1 MLQSGQ
7 TPPPLRAQ
15 SGAAAWRAEKF
26 AENGAATGRA
36 PRGIARRRPVAGRER
51 KDAME
56 NRRRAGRIRAL
67 LAPCLAVLLACG
79 CGAPAAAPEAT
90 AAPGTAA
97 QATPEPDAVVL
108 LPAATPEPT
117 ATPAPDPLAGGWTAA
132 EGGFVLTLAADGSF
146 LAERGGGSASG
157 RYTAGAETLTLE
169 PDGLPAYAVGYA
181 LDGDALYLEQDG
193 QTALPLVR
201 EGAAEAGDALAATG
215 GAAAGP
221 AETTDPAA
229 EPGET
234 DPAATEPAAQATPDP
249 ATPVIACAYAR
260 RGVVRVELAE
270 GAAAAYAFTVVE
282 TQPAADSPDWADA
295 GGARRFSAF
304 KSDGD
309 YFLWVRGEDG
319 SVSEPYPVAVR
330 SGYRYVLRAEGLEAL
345 TEPLDGFLEAQ
356 GSSVDALNAA
366 IAEDVADAGLYTR
379 CGVVT
384 AAVSLVSRLAEYGV
398 SAPYQGRGAYQD
410 EEDWGVNPDWGARL
424 RTPTTDGNGTY
435 YYTGMQC
442 VASIVWAYKQAGVN
456 LSNGAAGSA
465 IGTCGEREKRGDN
478 EIAFDEGQSGDIVQ
492 NGGHYLMI
500 VDRLDTDG
508 DGADDSYLT
517 YEMNAPHLAF
527 LVLTFR
533 QVRYRTFFSMNAVF
547 ENAGRLRDRAH
558 FWEDTFY
565 IPDTAFPA
573 YLTEAA
579 AGSGARRAL
588 DRLLAALGL
597 PLEAAS

>member
-1 MLQSGQ
+1 
-7 TPPPLRAQ
+7 
-15 SGAAAWRAEKF
+15 
-26 AENGAATGRA
+26 
-36 PRGIARRRPVAGRER
+36 
-51 KDAME
+51 ME

-67 LAPCLAVLLACG
+67 LAPCLAALLACG

-90 AAPGTAA
+90 AAPGATAA
-97 QATPEPDAVVL
+97 QATPEPETVALFVATPEVT
-108 LPAATPEPT
+108 ATPEP
-117 ATPAPDPLAGGWTAA
+117 DPLVGRWTDAQ
-132 EGGFVLTLAADGSF
+132 GGFVLTLEAGGRF
-146 LAERGGGSASG
+146 VAEQGGGSASG
-157 RYTAGAETLTLE
+157 RYTAGAGTLTLE

-181 LDGDALYLEQDG
+181 LDGDALRLAQDG
-193 QTALPLVR
+193 QAALPLVR
-201 EGAAEAGDALAATG
+201 EGAAEAGDALAATDL
-215 GAAAGP
+215 AA
-221 AETTDPAA
+221 TDPGA
-229 EPGET
+229 T
-234 DPAATEPAAQATPDP
+234 DPAAQATPDP
-249 ATPVIACAYAR
+249 GAPVIACAYAR
-260 RGVVRVELAE
+260 RGVVHVELAA
-270 GAAAAYAFTVVE
+270 GGAAAYAFTVVD

-309 YFLWVRGEDG
+309 YFLWVRGADG

-345 TEPLDGFLEAQ
+345 TEPLDGFLEEK

-424 RTPTTDGNGTY
+424 KTPTTDGNGTY

-533 QVRYRTFFSMNAVF
+533 QVRYRTFFSMDAVF

-558 FWEDTFY
+558 FWEDTFH

>member
-1 MLQSGQ
+1 
-7 TPPPLRAQ
+7 
-15 SGAAAWRAEKF
+15 
-26 AENGAATGRA
+26 
-36 PRGIARRRPVAGRER
+36 
-51 KDAME
+51 ME

-67 LAPCLAVLLACG
+67 LAPCLAALLACG

-90 AAPGTAA
+90 AVPGAAAA
-97 QATPEPDAVVL
+97 QATPEPETVALFVATPEVT
-108 LPAATPEPT
+108 ATPEP
-117 ATPAPDPLAGGWTAA
+117 DPLVGRWTDAQ
-132 EGGFVLTLAADGSF
+132 GGFVLTLAADGSF
-146 LAERGGGSASG
+146 VAEQGGGSASG
-157 RYTAGAETLTLE
+157 RYTAGAGTLTLE

-181 LDGDALYLEQDG
+181 LDGDALRLAQDG
-193 QTALPLVR
+193 QAALPLVR
-201 EGAAEAGDALAATG
+201 EGAAGAGDALAA
-215 GAAAGP
+215 A
-221 AETTDPAA
+221 
-229 EPGET
+229 

-249 ATPVIACAYAR
+249 AATDPAATDPATPGGATTEPIATDPATPDPGAPVIACAYAR
-260 RGVVRVELAE
+260 RGVVHVELAA
-270 GAAAAYAFTVVE
+270 GGAAAYAFTVVE

-309 YFLWVRGEDG
+309 YFLWVRGADG
-319 SVSEPYPVAVR
+319 SVSEPYRVAVR

-345 TEPLDGFLEAQ
+345 TEPLDGFLEAK

-379 CGVVT
+379 YGVVT

-456 LSNGAAGSA
+456 LSNSAAGSA

-478 EIAFDEGQSGDIVQ
+478 EIGFDEGQSGDIVQ

-533 QVRYRTFFSMNAVF
+533 QVRYRTFFGMDAVF
-547 ENAGRLRDRAH
+547 ENAGRLRDKAR
-558 FWEDTFY
+558 FWEGTFH

-579 AGSGARRAL
+579 ADGGARRAL

>member
-1 MLQSGQ
+1 
-7 TPPPLRAQ
+7 
-15 SGAAAWRAEKF
+15 
-26 AENGAATGRA
+26 
-36 PRGIARRRPVAGRER
+36 
-51 KDAME
+51 ME

-67 LAPCLAVLLACG
+67 LAPCLAALLACG

-90 AAPGTAA
+90 AVPGAAAA
-97 QATPEPDAVVL
+97 QATPEPETVALFVATPEVT
-108 LPAATPEPT
+108 ATPEP
-117 ATPAPDPLAGGWTAA
+117 DPLVGRWTDAQ
-132 EGGFVLTLAADGSF
+132 GGFVLTLAADGSF
-146 LAERGGGSASG
+146 VAEQGGGSASG
-157 RYTAGAETLTLE
+157 RYTAGAGTLTLE

-181 LDGDALYLEQDG
+181 LDGDALRLAQDG
-193 QTALPLVR
+193 QAALPLVR
-201 EGAAEAGDALAATG
+201 EGAAGAGDALAAADPT
-215 GAAAGP
+215 A
-221 AETTDPAA
+221 TDPATPGGA
-229 EPGET
+229 TTEPIAT
-234 DPAATEPAAQATPDP
+234 DPATPDP
-249 ATPVIACAYAR
+249 GAPVIACAYAR
-260 RGVVRVELAE
+260 RGVVHVELAA
-270 GAAAAYAFTVVE
+270 GGAAAYAFTVVE

-309 YFLWVRGEDG
+309 YFLWVRGADG

-345 TEPLDGFLEAQ
+345 TEPLDGFLEAK

-533 QVRYRTFFSMNAVF
+533 QVRYRTFFSMDAVF
-547 ENAGRLRDRAH
+547 ENTGRLRDKAR
-558 FWEDTFY
+558 FWEDTFH

-579 AGSGARRAL
+579 ADGGARRAL

>member
-1 MLQSGQ
+1 
-7 TPPPLRAQ
+7 
-15 SGAAAWRAEKF
+15 
-26 AENGAATGRA
+26 
-36 PRGIARRRPVAGRER
+36 
-51 KDAME
+51 ME

-67 LAPCLAVLLACG
+67 LAPCLAALLACG

-90 AAPGTAA
+90 AIPGAAAA
-97 QATPEPDAVVL
+97 QATPEPETVALFVATPEVT
-108 LPAATPEPT
+108 ATPEP
-117 ATPAPDPLAGGWTAA
+117 DPLVGRWTDAR
-132 EGGFVLTLAADGSF
+132 GGFVLTLAADGSF
-146 LAERGGGSASG
+146 VAEQGGGSASG
-157 RYTAGAETLTLE
+157 RYTAGAGTLTLE

-181 LDGDALYLEQDG
+181 LDGNALRLAQDG
-193 QTALPLVR
+193 QAALPLMR
-201 EGAAEAGDALAATG
+201 EGAAGAGDALAA
-215 GAAAGP
+215 A
-221 AETTDPAA
+221 DPAA
-229 EPGET
+229 TESAAQATLDPAAT
-234 DPAATEPAAQATPDP
+234 DPAATDP
-249 ATPVIACAYAR
+249 GAPVIACAYAR
-260 RGVVRVELAE
+260 RGVVHVELAA
-270 GAAAAYAFTVVE
+270 GGAAAYAFTVVE

-309 YFLWVRGEDG
+309 YFLWVRGADG

-345 TEPLDGFLEAQ
+345 TEPLDGFLEAK

-456 LSNGAAGSA
+456 LSNSAAGSA

-478 EIAFDEGQSGDIVQ
+478 EIGFDEGQSGDIVQ

-533 QVRYRTFFSMNAVF
+533 QVRYRTFFSMDAVF
-547 ENAGRLRDRAH
+547 ENAGRLRDKAR
-558 FWEDTFY
+558 FWEGTFH

-579 AGSGARRAL
+579 ADGGARRAL

>member
-1 MLQSGQ
+1 
-7 TPPPLRAQ
+7 
-15 SGAAAWRAEKF
+15 
-26 AENGAATGRA
+26 
-36 PRGIARRRPVAGRER
+36 
-51 KDAME
+51 ME

-67 LAPCLAVLLACG
+67 LAPCLAALLACG

-90 AAPGTAA
+90 AIPGAAAA
-97 QATPEPDAVVL
+97 QATPEPETVALFVATPEVT
-108 LPAATPEPT
+108 ATPEP
-117 ATPAPDPLAGGWTAA
+117 DPLVGRWTDAR
-132 EGGFVLTLAADGSF
+132 GGFVLTLAADGSF
-146 LAERGGGSASG
+146 VAEQGGGSASG
-157 RYTAGAETLTLE
+157 RYTAGAGTLTLE

-181 LDGDALYLEQDG
+181 LDGDALRLAQDG
-193 QTALPLVR
+193 QAALPLMR
-201 EGAAEAGDALAATG
+201 EGAAGAGDALAAT
-215 GAAAGP
+215 
-221 AETTDPAA
+221 
-229 EPGET
+229 
-234 DPAATEPAAQATPDP
+234 DPAATDPATPGGATTEPIATDPATPDP
-249 ATPVIACAYAR
+249 GAPVIACAYAR
-260 RGVVRVELAE
+260 RGVVHVELAA
-270 GAAAAYAFTVVE
+270 GGAAAYAFTVVE

-309 YFLWVRGEDG
+309 YFLWVRGADG

-345 TEPLDGFLEAQ
+345 TEPLDGFLEAK

-456 LSNGAAGSA
+456 LSNSAAGSA

-478 EIAFDEGQSGDIVQ
+478 EIGFDEGQSGDIVQ

-508 DGADDSYLT
+508 DGTDDSYLT

-533 QVRYRTFFSMNAVF
+533 QVRYRTFFGMDAVF
-547 ENAGRLRDRAH
+547 ENAGRLRDKAR
-558 FWEDTFY
+558 FWEDTFH

>member
-15 SGAAAWRAEKF
+15 SGAAAGRAEKV
-26 AENGAATGRA
+26 AENGAAPGRA

-56 NRRRAGRIRAL
+56 NRRRTGRIRAL
-67 LAPCLAVLLACG
+67 LAPCLAALLACG

-90 AAPGTAA
+90 AVPGAAAA
-97 QATPEPDAVVL
+97 QATPEPETVALFVATPEVT
-108 LPAATPEPT
+108 ATPEP
-117 ATPAPDPLAGGWTAA
+117 DPLVGRWTDAQ
-132 EGGFVLTLAADGSF
+132 GGFVLTLAADGSF
-146 LAERGGGSASG
+146 VAEQGGGSASG
-157 RYTAGAETLTLE
+157 RYTAGAGTLTLE

-181 LDGDALYLEQDG
+181 LDGDALRLAQDG
-193 QTALPLVR
+193 QAALPLVR
-201 EGAAEAGDALAATG
+201 EGAAGAGDALAA
-215 GAAAGP
+215 A
-221 AETTDPAA
+221 
-229 EPGET
+229 

-249 ATPVIACAYAR
+249 GAPVIACAYAR
-260 RGVVRVELAE
+260 RGVVHVELAA
-270 GAAAAYAFTVVE
+270 GGAAAYAFTVVE

-309 YFLWVRGEDG
+309 YFLWVRGADG

-345 TEPLDGFLEAQ
+345 TEPLDGFLEAK

-366 IAEDVADAGLYTR
+366 IVEDVAAAGLYTR

-456 LSNGAAGSA
+456 LSNSAAGSA

-478 EIAFDEGQSGDIVQ
+478 EIGFDEGQSGDIVQ

-533 QVRYRTFFSMNAVF
+533 QVRYRTFFGMDAVF
-547 ENAGRLRDRAH
+547 ENAGRLRDKAR
-558 FWEDTFY
+558 FWEDTFH

-579 AGSGARRAL
+579 ADGGARRAL